1 MEKITKQEWVRLQSL
16 IEPKLFKQLK
26 AYSYHKN
33 ISLCEISRRAL
44 RMFLDEENK
53 LRKEVEEARGQS
65 V

>member
-26 AYSYHKN
+26 AYSYHNN

-44 RMFLDEENK
+44 KKFLLEEN
-53 LRKEVEEARGQS
+53 QS
-65 V
+65 AERL